1 MSSVLLNKSDF
12 NFESANILQ
21 KQSKY
26 CSVVHC
32 AYYSS
37 IQLMKYLLLYKAGKT
52 DAMIIQERSVT
63 GEGSHEYM
71 INTISKFLKDNKHP
85 DAVIF
90 FKGINDLKK
99 MRVKADYEEIQIDDK
114 IGRNSI
120 LLSEQS
126 NKILKKYI

>member
-1 MSSVLLNKSDF
+1 MNKSDF
-12 NFESANILQ
+12 NLESANILQ

-37 IQLMKYLLLYKAGKT
+37 IQLMKYILLYKANKT
-52 DAMIIQERSVT
+52 DAIIIQERDVS

-71 INTISKFLKDNKHP
+71 ISTVSKFLREKKHP
-85 DAVIF
+85 EVVTF
-90 FKGINDLKK
+90 LKGINDLKK
-99 MRVKADYEEIQIDDK
+99 MRVKADYEEIQIDDT